1 MYLHNNPS
9 NKEIECGLCICVV
22 WLLLG
27 TLFLFTPERTMT
39 DSPKIRPSL
48 AWWAV
53 AFTRATS
60 RSVGTSPDSSDT
72 QSEASKQQSIPYVSS
87 GADGLVSFLLKPRE
101 RVLTD
106 PISWWLWVGDHS
118 CLDSR
123 LQQLCP
129 TRRKPTWLLP
139 TQLPLFTSSRPPTT
153 CLFLPLHI
161 NSFILI

>member
-1 MYLHNNPS
+1 MYPRNHPS
-9 NKEIECGLCICVV
+9 KKEIECVPCICVV

-39 DSPKIRPSL
+39 ASPEIRPSL

-53 AFTRATS
+53 AFTRATYG
-60 RSVGTSPDSSDT
+60 SVGTSPDSSYT
-72 QSEASKQQSIPYVSS
+72 QSKASKQQSIPYVSS
-87 GADGLVSFLLKPRE
+87 GADGLVSFLLKPHE
-101 RVLTD
+101 SVLTD
-106 PISWWLWVGDHS
+106 PIAWWLWVGDHS

-139 TQLPLFTSSRPPTT
+139 TQLPLFTSSRPPTP
-153 CLFLPLHI
+153 CLFLSLHI